1 LTEAQL
7 YATDTGQ
14 SSIGGL
20 DAILANLPEGF
31 GSSIYQEGDFL
42 GILIRNNFNDVNELE
57 SQFALLKSEENS
69 ALLLLPIE
77 DIDFQIDERHLTVSG
92 KFAEIFVT
100 DDENLEGFKRIF
112 DGQLSIKV
120 PGEIL
125 EPQLNEIVN
134 NTIIFEND
142 GLSVKTF
149 ELVTRTKPLISQQNL
164 IIILFLAFS
173 VVYFFVR
180 QKNKKK

>member
-1 LTEAQL
+1 MYKRQ
-7 YATDTGQ
+7 
-14 SSIGGL
+14 
-20 DAILANLPEGF
+20 
-31 GSSIYQEGDFL
+31 
-42 GILIRNNFNDVNELE
+42 
-57 SQFALLKSEENS
+57 
-69 ALLLLPIE
+69 
-77 DIDFQIDERHLTVSG
+77 
-92 KFAEIFVT
+92 
-100 DDENLEGFKRIF
+100 RIF

-164 IIILFLAFS
+164 IIIFFVVLS

>member
-1 LTEAQL
+1 V
-7 YATDTGQ
+7 
-14 SSIGGL
+14 
-20 DAILANLPEGF
+20 
-31 GSSIYQEGDFL
+31 
-42 GILIRNNFNDVNELE
+42 R
-57 SQFALLKSEENS
+57 
-69 ALLLLPIE
+69 
-77 DIDFQIDERHLTVSG
+77 G

-100 DDENLEGFKRIF
+100 DDQNLEGFKRIF

-164 IIILFLAFS
+164 IIILFIVLS